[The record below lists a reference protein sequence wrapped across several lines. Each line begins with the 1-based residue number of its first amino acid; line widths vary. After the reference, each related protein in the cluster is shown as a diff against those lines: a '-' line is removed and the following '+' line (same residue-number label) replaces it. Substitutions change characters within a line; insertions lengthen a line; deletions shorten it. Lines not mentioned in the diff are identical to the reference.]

1 VLADRSGA
9 ISCAEFLSFLDRND
23 RLPGE
28 AERLAAEQAAAEQ
41 ARSELTAGQHGRRL
55 DGREHDYERAW
66 VQQQQ
71 QPGRPAAR
79 LPPPPRRNVVAANA
93 RRGAAAAAAATA
105 AARRRRQQQQRGR
118 GAGGGGTIRM
128 SYSSPRGVRQMARA
142 EALAVLGL

>member
-1 VLADRSGA
+1 MLADRSGA

-66 VQQQQ
+66 VQQ
-71 QPGRPAAR
+71 PGRQGPAAAR
-79 LPPPPRRNVVAANA
+79 LPPPRRRNVVAANA
-93 RRGAAAAAAATA
+93 RRGAAAAAAA
-105 AARRRRQQQQRGR
+105 RRRRQQA
-118 GAGGGGTIRM
+118 AGGGGTIRM

>member
-105 AARRRRQQQQRGR
+105 GARRP
-118 GAGGGGTIRM
+118 GGGGTIRM